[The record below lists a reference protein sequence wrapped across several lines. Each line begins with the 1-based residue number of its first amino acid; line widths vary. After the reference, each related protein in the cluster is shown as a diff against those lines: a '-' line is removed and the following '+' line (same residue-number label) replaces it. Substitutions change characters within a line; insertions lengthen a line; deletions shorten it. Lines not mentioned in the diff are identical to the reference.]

1 MPPDAALVECYRNAI
16 KNIALFC
23 INKKMPAPASEVT
36 SPPGDGDDNLVLC
49 MVCAAPF
56 QSMQDCLAHELLKHA
71 SKPQKQLRQ
80 RLNAITKIF
89 TSAQTQSE
97 RTELQEALEN
107 SESGGHLRTVI
118 NFFAC
123 DLQKMET
130 CFGHVRNCIEKE
142 MRGRVRVFPFG
153 SMVTGLALKES
164 DIDLYLQS
172 YGDQPP
178 LSYKQLYNKVSHFLR
193 RSKCFVDVFTIRHA
207 AVPIIR
213 CKHELT
219 GLNIDINMSNPNST
233 YNSGFVRELMF
244 RDERLR
250 ELGLF
255 LKIWAR
261 KLKLIGHGSM
271 TSYCLISMIIV
282 NLQVNRLLPSVK
294 QLQSLCPPVIW
305 SGVNYAYSLD
315 LMPPIPERIT
325 TLDLIK
331 NFFVY
336 YCTVN
341 FEKSVLSP
349 FLGDCVDKE
358 TTLGTPGGFPE
369 YDEQLKLMHDE
380 TGAPPEAFKLDRAMC
395 VQDPF
400 ELQRNVAKTVSISNL
415 CFLRQCLVL
424 AAQACG
430 DQQLSSQPEKL
441 YDYLLF
447 GLADRLVA
455 DKIVADKRTGS
466 ATPRKQQKIE
476 NVRVQPPIVGEAQ
489 ETKVEAGG
497 VYNAPPIVRSHV
509 ITPTTNDL
517 KCLRSVVLSSNTEEA
532 RPIYY
537 YWLVCYVDTIKDVL
551 TQLYALNVELRESQE
566 PLYYKWLI
574 SISYDTWTGRSFQ
587 RGAGQ
592 SFFAHQLQQT
602 IEFTKTRM
610 GNPQY
615 AVNLR
620 GYFSLQASEDYKE
633 LRLDVQP
640 LQGDLLGLQRNSPLT
655 KLFKAFKNLL
665 GNYSFKEKAST
676 WKFCAR
682 SDQI

>member
-1 MPPDAALVECYRNAI
+1 
-16 KNIALFC
+16 
-23 INKKMPAPASEVT
+23 MPAPASEVA
-36 SPPGDGDDNLVLC
+36 SPPGDGDGNLVLC

-56 QSMQDCLAHELLKHA
+56 QSMQDCLAHELLTHA
-71 SKPQKQLRQ
+71 SKPQKQMRQ

-89 TSAQTQSE
+89 ASTQSQSE
-97 RTELQEALEN
+97 RTELREALDN
-107 SESGGHLRTVI
+107 SESGGHLRTVL
-118 NFFAC
+118 NFFAS
-123 DLQKMET
+123 DPRKMDT

-153 SMVTGLALKES
+153 SLVTGLALKES
-164 DIDLYLQS
+164 DIDLYLQPH
-172 YGDQPP
+172 GDQPP
-178 LSYKQLYNKVSHFLR
+178 LFYKQLYNKVSHFLR
-193 RSKCFVDVFTIRHA
+193 RSKCFADVFTIRHA
-207 AVPIIR
+207 CVPIIR

-233 YNSGFVRELMF
+233 YNSRFVRELMF

-250 ELGLF
+250 ELTLF
-255 LKIWAR
+255 LKIWA
-261 KLKLIGHGSM
+261 KQLKLIGHGSM
-271 TSYCLISMIIV
+271 TSYCLISLIIV
-282 NLQVNRLLPSVK
+282 NLQVNQQLPSIK
-294 QLQSLCPPVIW
+294 QLQSHCPPVIL
-305 SGVNYAYSLD
+305 SGINYAYSLE
-315 LMPPIPERIT
+315 LAPPIPARIT

-341 FEKSVLSP
+341 FDKSVLSP
-349 FLGDCVDKE
+349 FLGSCVDKE

-369 YDEQLKLMHDE
+369 YEEQQKLMYEATD
-380 TGAPPEAFKLDRAMC
+380 TPPEPFKLDRAMC

-400 ELQRNVAKTVSISNL
+400 ELQRNVAKSVSISNL
-415 CFLRQCLVL
+415 CYFRQCLVL
-424 AAQACG
+424 AAQACS
-430 DQQLSSQPEKL
+430 DKELSSQPEKL

-455 DKIVADKRTGS
+455 DKIVADKRS
-466 ATPRKQQKIE
+466 EKAIPRKQQRME
-476 NVRVQPPIVGEAQ
+476 NVHVQPPVVGETQ
-489 ETKVEAGG
+489 ETKVDAGG

-517 KCLRSVVLSSNTEEA
+517 KCLRSIVLSNKTEETQ
-532 RPIYY
+532 PIYY
-537 YWLVCYVDTIKDVL
+537 YWLVCYVDTIMDVL
-551 TQLYALNVELRESQE
+551 TQLYALNVELKETNE
-566 PLYYKWLI
+566 PTYYKWLI

-602 IEFTKTRM
+602 IEFAKTRV